1 MTTTE
6 ATATCRHFLSIA
18 DLTSEEVHAVLDA
31 ASAIRSGELR
41 PDVAGRSLVLL
52 LEKPSLRTRVSFELG
67 MRKMGGHSLSM
78 LPQEVGLGG
87 REPPED
93 VARVFSRYA
102 DVIAARVNSHQ
113 TLIELANAA
122 DVPVINALSDIEHPC
137 QILADL
143 QAIQEHFGTLEGLT
157 IAFIGDGNNVAASL
171 ALGCALVG
179 AKFRIASP
187 VGYELPADIVAQA
200 TRLAGQTGHAP
211 QLLLKPEDAVD
222 GADVVYTD
230 VWASMGQEAE
240 REQRARDFRGYQVS
254 PNLME
259 LADPKSVFMHDLP
272 AHEGEEISEG
282 MLTHP
287 QSIVFNQA
295 ENRMHAQAALIA
307 MLLGAIPSA
316 S

>member
-1 MTTTE
+1 MTPTE
-6 ATATCRHFLSIA
+6 APPRRHFLSLA
-18 DLTSEEVHAVLDA
+18 DLSPEEVGAVLDA
-31 ASAIRSGELR
+31 AVAVRAGELR
-41 PDVAGRSLVLL
+41 PDLTGRSLVLL

-87 REPPED
+87 REPPAD
-93 VARVFSRYA
+93 VARVLSRYA
-102 DVIAARVNSHQ
+102 DVIAARVNDHQ
-113 TLIELANAA
+113 TLIDLANAA
-122 DVPVINALSDIEHPC
+122 DVPVINALSDVEHPC
-137 QILADL
+137 QTLADL
-143 QAIQEHFGTLEGLT
+143 QTIREHLGGLEGVT
-157 IAFIGDGNNVAASL
+157 VAFIGDGNNVSAGL
-171 ALGCALVG
+171 AIGCALVG

-187 VGYELPADIVAQA
+187 PGYELPAGIVEQA
-200 TRLAGQTGHAP
+200 TTLASGGAP
-211 QLLLKPEDAVD
+211 GPALLVSPQDAAE

-240 REQRARDFRGYQVS
+240 REQRARDFQGYQVT
-254 PNLME
+254 PHLME
-259 LADPKSVFMHDLP
+259 LADPKAVFMHDLP
-272 AHEGEEISEG
+272 AHEGEEIAAG

-287 QSIVFNQA
+287 QSIVFDQA

>member
-1 MTTTE
+1 MTLTE
-6 ATATCRHFLSIA
+6 APPRRHFLSLA
-18 DLTSEEVHAVLDA
+18 DLSPDEVRAVLDA
-31 ASAIRSGELR
+31 ATAIRTGELR
-41 PDVAGRSLVLL
+41 PDLNGRSLVLL

-93 VARVFSRYA
+93 VARVLSRYA
-102 DVIAARVNSHQ
+102 DVIAARVNSHD
-113 TLIELANAA
+113 TLVALANAA

-143 QAIQEHFGTLEGLT
+143 QAIREHFGTLEGLA

-179 AKFRIASP
+179 ATLRIASP
-187 VGYELPADIVAQA
+187 VGYELPGNIVAQA
-200 TRLAGQTGHAP
+200 TRLAGQEGNVP
-211 QLLLKPEDAVD
+211 QLFVKPEDAVE

-240 REQRARDFRGYQVS
+240 REQRARDFRGYQIN
-254 PNLME
+254 PHLME
-259 LADPKSVFMHDLP
+259 LADPKAVFMHDLP

-307 MLLGAIPSA
+307 TLLGAIPSA

>member
-1 MTTTE
+1 MTAVE
-6 ATATCRHFLSIA
+6 ATTRRHFLSLA
-18 DLTSEEVHAVLDA
+18 DLSPDEVRTVLDA
-31 ASAIRSGELR
+31 ATAIRTGELR
-41 PDVAGRSLVLL
+41 PDLSGSSLVLL

-93 VARVFSRYA
+93 VARVLSRYA
-102 DVIAARVNSHQ
+102 DVIAARVNSHK
-113 TLIELANAA
+113 TLVDLANAA
-122 DVPVINALSDIEHPC
+122 DVPVINALSDVEHPC

-143 QAIQEHFGTLEGLT
+143 QAIREHFGTLEDLT

-179 AKFRIASP
+179 ASFRIASP
-187 VGYELPADIVAQA
+187 SGYELPQDIVAQA
-200 TRLAGQTGHAP
+200 TKLAGQEGHAP
-211 QLLLKPEDAVD
+211 QLLQRPEDAVD

-240 REQRARDFRGYQVS
+240 HEQRARDFRGYQVT
-254 PNLME
+254 PHLME
-259 LADPKSVFMHDLP
+259 LAAPKAVFMHDLP

-295 ENRMHAQAALIA
+295 ENRMHAQAALMA

>member
-1 MTTTE
+1 MTLTE
-6 ATATCRHFLSIA
+6 AKTTCRHFLSIA
-18 DLTSEEVHAVLDA
+18 DLSVDEVRAVLDA
-31 ASAIRSGELR
+31 ATAIRAGELR
-41 PDVAGRSLVLL
+41 PNLAGRSLVLL

-67 MRKMGGHSLSM
+67 MRKMGGNSLSM

-93 VARVFSRYA
+93 VARVLSRYA
-102 DVIAARVNSHQ
+102 DVIAARVNSHH
-113 TLIELANAA
+113 TLVELANAA

-143 QAIQEHFGTLEGLT
+143 QAIREHFDKLEGLT

-187 VGYELPADIVAQA
+187 VGYELPGEIVRQA
-200 TRLAGQTGHAP
+200 RALAGDDAASLD
-211 QLLLKPEDAVD
+211 LLLSPQDAVD

-240 REQRARDFRGYQVS
+240 REKRAHDFRGYQVT
-254 PNLME
+254 PQLME
-259 LADPKSVFMHDLP
+259 LADPKAVFMHDLP
-272 AHEGEEISEG
+272 AHVGEEISQE
-282 MLTHP
+282 MLTHR
-287 QSIVFNQA
+287 QSIVFDQA
-295 ENRMHAQAALIA
+295 ENRMHAQAALMA
-307 MLLGAIPSA
+307 TLLGAIPSD

>member
-1 MTTTE
+1 MTLTE
-6 ATATCRHFLSIA
+6 APPRRHFLSLA
-18 DLTSEEVHAVLDA
+18 DLTSEEVSAVLDA
-31 ASAIRSGELR
+31 ATAIRTGELR
-41 PDVAGRSLVLL
+41 PNLTGRSLVLL

-93 VARVFSRYA
+93 VARVLSRYA
-102 DVIAARVNSHQ
+102 DVIAARVNSHD
-113 TLIELANAA
+113 TLVALANAA
-122 DVPVINALSDIEHPC
+122 DVPVINALSDVEHPC

-143 QAIQEHFGTLEGLT
+143 QAIREHFGTLQGLT

-187 VGYELPADIVAQA
+187 SGYELPSDIVAQA
-200 TRLAGQTGHAP
+200 TKLAGATGHAP
-211 QLLLKPEDAVD
+211 QLLLRPEDAVE

-240 REQRARDFRGYQVS
+240 REQRARDFRVYQVN
-254 PNLME
+254 PHLME
-259 LADPKSVFMHDLP
+259 LANPKAVFMHDLP

>member
-1 MTTTE
+1 MTLTE
-6 ATATCRHFLSIA
+6 APPRRHFLSLA
-18 DLTSEEVHAVLDA
+18 DLSSDEVRTVLDTA
-31 ASAIRSGELR
+31 TAIRTGELR
-41 PDVAGRSLVLL
+41 PNLTGRSLVLL

-87 REPPED
+87 RESPED
-93 VARVFSRYA
+93 VARVLSRYA

-113 TLIELANAA
+113 TLVDLSNAA
-122 DVPVINALSDIEHPC
+122 DVPVINALSEIEHPC

-143 QAIQEHFGTLEGLT
+143 QAIREHFGMLDGLT

-179 AKFRIASP
+179 AQFRIASP
-187 VGYELPADIVAQA
+187 SGYELPGDIVNQA
-200 TRLAGQTGHAP
+200 TRLAGQEGHAP
-211 QLLLKPEDAVD
+211 QLLLKPEDAVE

-240 REQRARDFRGYQVS
+240 REQRARDFSGYQVT
-254 PNLME
+254 PHLME
-259 LADPKSVFMHDLP
+259 LADPKAVFMHDLP

-307 MLLGAIPSA
+307 TLLGAIPAA

>member
-1 MTTTE
+1 MTLIE
-6 ATATCRHFLSIA
+6 APPRRHFLSIA
-18 DLTSEEVHAVLDA
+18 DLTADEVRDVLDA
-31 ASAIRSGELR
+31 ATAIREGELR
-41 PDVAGRSLVLL
+41 PDLTGRSLVLL

-93 VARVFSRYA
+93 VARVLSRYA

-113 TLIELANAA
+113 TLVDLSTAA

-143 QAIQEHFGTLEGLT
+143 QAIREHFGTLEGLT

-179 AKFRIASP
+179 STFRIASP
-187 VGYELPADIVAQA
+187 VGYELPGDIVAQA
-200 TRLAGQTGHAP
+200 TTLAGQEGHPP
-211 QLLLKPEDAVD
+211 QLLLKPEDAVE
-222 GADVVYTD
+222 GADIVYTD

-240 REQRARDFRGYQVS
+240 REQRARDFRGYQVT
-254 PNLME
+254 PHLME
-259 LADPKSVFMHDLP
+259 LADPKAVFMHDLP
-272 AHEGEEISEG
+272 AHVGEEISEG

-295 ENRMHAQAALIA
+295 ENRMHAQAALMA
-307 MLLGAIPSA
+307 TLLGAIPTA